1 MFPFLLNW
9 SPQMRGIIHY
19 ERRLFFTQCLKSGKR
34 RHNNHHHFIMCCWCL
49 PKVKLLSSVTVPIQN
64 CILSLAIIYDVC
76 NWKQSQRSN
85 LSCRLQRDQIWR
97 NFTTLAKL
105 WKSLGNFSKLNLV
118 LEKRLKHLLGNCYA
132 FGSIYIFING
142 PILKIIS
149 PTGHTGGKKSL
160 HSSLWYTL
168 HWRQLCSIYY
178 STTLYE
184 MLRIVPRPFSL
195 LTNNNTMNERMK
207 EWSVAVGLKI
217 LSNYGPKVD
226 LKAAKP
232 LLQIFFPFFHFAVSS
247 FSWQMTI

>member
-1 MFPFLLNW
+1 MDCIAFWWGRYGFS
-9 SPQMRGIIHY
+9 SPSTKGFHGRA
-19 ERRLFFTQCLKSGKR
+19 R
-34 RHNNHHHFIMCCWCL
+34 
-49 PKVKLLSSVTVPIQN
+49 
-64 CILSLAIIYDVC
+64 
-76 NWKQSQRSN
+76 
-85 LSCRLQRDQIWR
+85 CRLIDITNLEVWWIKDNLLLWRGLQIRLYQKQRDQIWR
-97 NFTTLAKL
+97 NFATLAKL
-105 WKSLGNFSKLNLV
+105 CKSLGNFSKLNLV